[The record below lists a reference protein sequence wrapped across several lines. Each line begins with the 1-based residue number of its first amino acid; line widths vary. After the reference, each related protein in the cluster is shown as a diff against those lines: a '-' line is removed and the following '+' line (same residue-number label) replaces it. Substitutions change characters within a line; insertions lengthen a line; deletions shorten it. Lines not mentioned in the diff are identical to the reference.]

1 MPLPGSTSHTAGAA
15 QSAEVEQAPG
25 WTVESA
31 FEASAD
37 PSVVLAPPLDASPPS
52 PIRAPEEPALPL
64 LPPDELALPLLPPDE
79 LALPLLP
86 PEELALPLLPPE
98 ELPLLP
104 ASPLPSPDSTPLSL
118 PPEELP
124 ASLLLATSEAASTW
138 LGPVDWPPHR
148 KSDSPKITRQT
159 PMVHLRRMA

>member
-1 MPLPGSTSHTAGAA
+1 
-15 QSAEVEQAPG
+15 
-25 WTVESA
+25 
-31 FEASAD
+31 
-37 PSVVLAPPLDASPPS
+37 
-52 PIRAPEEPALPL
+52 
-64 LPPDELALPLLPPDE
+64 PPDE

-86 PEELALPLLPPE
+86 PEELALLPPDELALPLLPPE